1 MSRERS
7 RPITVHEP
15 DRLREWTRELRGRH
29 VVGARYRN
37 APGSSWPDGNSAEAI
52 HEVDMDVAIMLD
64 NGASAVVSWSM
75 DGLVEGIDLEIRQ
88 NSGTTPEL
96 EETDVTST
104 PEWQSLVNQVVNEV
118 AVAWQ
123 VPNDG
128 CPNTLW
134 AVRLSL
140 SEGST
145 IVVALGEIEGD
156 IVQYQPDA
164 LVVLFDEA
172 AARAYQP
179 LASAETAF
187 GTAIGA

>member
-1 MSRERS
+1 
-7 RPITVHEP
+7 
-15 DRLREWTRELRGRH
+15 
-29 VVGARYRN
+29 
-37 APGSSWPDGNSAEAI
+37 
-52 HEVDMDVAIMLD
+52 
-64 NGASAVVSWSM
+64 
-75 DGLVEGIDLEIRQ
+75 
-88 NSGTTPEL
+88 
-96 EETDVTST
+96 
-104 PEWQSLVNQVVNEV
+104 VVNEV